1 MKRFKFIGL
10 LGLVL
15 IFIGIFIQRQ
25 DAITSYVNFL
35 LNKFKYVNT
44 IEEKNEYYLDYNFK
58 YVKNTNNFIP
68 SNFQDI
74 LNIYYTVLNSG
85 VENFTFRCD
94 KKYKNCLDDVD
105 KLANSQ
111 NTLSDINN
119 YVHPFNSFTHIE
131 TTYDNLGNVTLSIVK
146 VYNKKQIELINNEI
160 DKVYNEIVKDTFS
173 PEQNIKNIHDY
184 IINNTKYDSMR
195 KHGDSPYNSNTAYG
209 ALFEGYAVCGGYSD
223 TMAIFLNKLGIPN
236 FKVSSDKHVWNAVYV
251 NDKWLNLDLTWDD
264 PVTIDGANHLLYDF
278 YLVDTDTM
286 LNTEITEHRFDE
298 NAYPELI
305 KSN

>member
-74 LNIYYTVLNSG
+74 KNIYYTVLNSG

-184 IINNTKYDSMR
+184 IINNTKYDTQRSDNNIITY
-195 KHGDSPYNSNTAYG
+195 KSDTAYG
-209 ALFEGYAVCGGYSD
+209 SLIEGYALCGGYTDS
-223 TMAIFLNKLGIPN
+223 MMLFLEKFGVKNYKI
-236 FKVSSDKHVWNAVYV
+236 SSENHVWNYVYL
-251 NDKWLNLDLTWDD
+251 DDSWYNLDLTWDD
-264 PVTIDGANHLLYDF
+264 PVTSNGSNIIQYDYF
-278 YLVDTDTM
+278 LITSDELKTKDQ
-286 LNTEITEHRFDE
+286 TEHNYDIEQYNFIE
-298 NAYPELI
+298 
-305 KSN
+305 